1 MAELRFDDRV
11 AIVTGAAR
19 GIGRGYALLLAAR
32 GASVVVADHGGG
44 PTGTGSSAG
53 PADDAV
59 AEITEAGGKAVA
71 CCASVSEESSAARI
85 VDTALQSYGRVDI
98 VVNNAGIHDP
108 GLFGDLS
115 MRQFQR
121 MLEVH
126 YLGTLNVIRCAWP
139 HLVRAGYGRVVNTV
153 SEAMLGG
160 TAGLTS
166 YGAAKGAVL
175 GLTRNLATEGPE
187 HGIRV
192 NAIAPRALTR
202 LSAAH
207 TAKMAADQGIPE
219 EMMAKINASMNP
231 DLVAPAVAFLAH
243 ESCRLNG
250 EILQAGLGGVARI
263 AVLSSRGFSK
273 RDLTPEDVAEN
284 LDTIMDMTDAQ
295 IRSAQEIDA
304 PAG

>member
-19 GIGRGYALLLAAR
+19 GIGRSYALLLAAR
-32 GASVVVADHGGG
+32 GARVVVADHGGG
-44 PTGTGSSAG
+44 PTGTGSSPG
-53 PADDAV
+53 PADDVV
-59 AEITEAGGKAVA
+59 AEIAAAGGNAVA
-71 CCASVSEESSAARI
+71 CCASVAEETSAARI
-85 VDTALQSYGRVDI
+85 IDAAIEAYGRLDI

-108 GLFGDLS
+108 GLFPDLS
-115 MRQFQR
+115 LDQFQR
-121 MLEVH
+121 MIAVH
-126 YLGTLNVIRCAWP
+126 YFGTLNVIRCAWP
-139 HLVRAGYGRVVNTV
+139 YLVRAGYGRVVNTV

-160 TAGLTS
+160 TAELTS

-175 GLTRNLATEGPE
+175 GLTRNLATEGLA

-207 TAKMAADQGIPE
+207 TEQMAAEKSIPPDV
-219 EMMAKINASMNP
+219 MAKINASMNP

-243 ESCRLNG
+243 ESCALSG

-263 AVLSSRGFSK
+263 AVLCSQGFSK
-273 RDLTPEDVAEN
+273 RDLTPEDVVDN
-284 LDTIMDMTDAQ
+284 LDTIMDMTGAE
-295 IRSAQEIDA
+295 IRSTD
-304 PAG
+304 PATT